1 MASRR
6 QRNKMKSDT
15 KEEQQEE
22 KLDLEHP
29 ELITYN
35 IKPHNTSM
43 VVKWDFTIEST

>member
-6 QRNKMKSDT
+6 QRRKMEQKQP
-15 KEEQQEE
+15 EEQDKE

-35 IKPHNTSM
+35 IQPHNTSL
-43 VVKWDFTIEST
+43 VVKWDFMIQSS